1 MMALSGLTC
10 SVKGSTF
17 QKYRLSLFL
26 MRIKKAFYVQ
36 SDRSFKRWDELLE
49 MKTGKSLCMR
59 IKLHNRCK
67 SRSMKR
73 IDVVTFNKLSMK
85 STILHR
91 RRLRKKCEMSYGQRL
106 LSKTK
111 KNIKHKRRA

>member
-1 MMALSGLTC
+1 LCVVVMC
-10 SVKGSTF
+10 
-17 QKYRLSLFL
+17 
-26 MRIKKAFYVQ
+26 IENAFYVQ
-36 SDRSFKRWDELLE
+36 SDRSFKRWHELLE

-59 IKLHNRCK
+59 IKLHNQCK

-111 KNIKHKRRA
+111 QNIKHKRSAGAKQRKKRKQSRWTIRKKE